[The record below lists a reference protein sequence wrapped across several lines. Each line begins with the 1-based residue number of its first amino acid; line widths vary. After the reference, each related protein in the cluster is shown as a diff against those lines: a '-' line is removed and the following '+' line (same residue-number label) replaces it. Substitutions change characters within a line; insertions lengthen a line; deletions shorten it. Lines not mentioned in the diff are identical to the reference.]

1 MKGGYMKKRGL
12 SAVITTLI
20 IILLVLVAVGGIW
33 IVVNNF
39 IQQGTETIGLSQ
51 KCLSVELVALSVIP
65 VSGVGYDV
73 AINRKA
79 GGDAIGG
86 VKVNLF
92 NSTGDNS
99 GVVDFGTVIGK
110 LETEKRTIETGI
122 NAGNAGLV
130 NANRLE
136 YTAYFLGD
144 SGEEQLCSGTNE
156 FDF

>member
-1 MKGGYMKKRGL
+1 MKGGNMKKRGL
-12 SAVITTLI
+12 SAVVTTLI

-33 IVVNNF
+33 VVVNNF
-39 IQQGTETIGLSQ
+39 IQQGTETITLSQ
-51 KCLSVELVALSVIP
+51 KCLSVQLVALSVVP
-65 VSGVGYDV
+65 VAGGYDV

-92 NSTGDNS
+92 NSAGDNS
-99 GVVDFGTVIGK
+99 NVQDFGTVIGE
-110 LETEKRTIETGI
+110 LETETRTIATS
-122 NAGNAGLV
+122 LV

-136 YTAYFLGD
+136 YTVYILSD
-144 SGEEQLCSGTNE
+144 SGEEQICSGTGS